1 MYIEV
6 SSQTSKTCVTTRI
19 FKRGNVRD
27 DVDMKAKNNSLIGFS
42 DNFFFDNSAKIL
54 RTWEKNAKTF
64 LLCCSVGTNNINVI
78 FCAMLFALPYMFR
91 PSAGFL
97 SIFHWFGSFFL
108 V

>member
-42 DNFFFDNSAKIL
+42 DNFFFSTTVPKFYVHEKKMQKLFYYVVVSAQI
-54 RTWEKNAKTF
+54 TST
-64 LLCCSVGTNNINVI
+64 
-78 FCAMLFALPYMFR
+78 
-91 PSAGFL
+91 
-97 SIFHWFGSFFL
+97 
-108 V
+108 